1 MKILISGA
9 SGLIGKAIMNSL
21 ADQGHQVIS
30 LQRKSSSIIPYWDIE
45 NGIIE
50 LGANQ
55 RIDVVIHL
63 AGESIAEGRWNQQ
76 KKERIKNSR
85 INGTKLLSEY
95 FSKANYQPKVFIS
108 GSAIGFYGNRG
119 DEELSEKSKKGI
131 GFLSDVC
138 YQWEDATSLAS
149 QSGIRV
155 ANIRFGMVL
164 SSKGGALKKMLLPFK
179 IGLGGVIGN
188 GQQYISW
195 ITINDVVG
203 IVNYIIKN
211 EDLQGPINVVSP
223 NPVTNYNFTKILG
236 EKLNRPTLFPLPAF
250 LAKILLG
257 EMAKEL
263 LLSSTKV
270 TPRKLQKSGY
280 IFKNTT
286 LENAFEKMLNT
297 PL

>member
-9 SGLIGKAIMNSL
+9 SGLIGKEILNSL
-21 ADQGHQVIS
+21 AEQGHQIIS
-30 LQRKSSSIIPYWDIE
+30 LQRKSAPTTPYWDIE
-45 NGIIE
+45 NEIIE

-55 RIDVVIHL
+55 KIDVVIHL
-63 AGESIAEGRWNQQ
+63 AGESIAEGRWNQR

-85 INGTKLLSEY
+85 VKGTKLLSEY
-95 FSKANYQPKVFIS
+95 FSKANYQPKIFIS

-119 DEELSEKSKKGI
+119 DEKLSEESKKGT

-138 YQWEDATSLAS
+138 YQWEEATTKAS

-179 IGLGGVIGN
+179 MGLGGIIGN
-188 GQQYISW
+188 GKQYISW
-195 ITINDVVG
+195 VTINDVVG
-203 IVNYIIKN
+203 IINHIIKN
-211 EDLQGPINVVSP
+211 KNLKGPINIVSP
-223 NPVTNYNFTKILG
+223 NPVTNHNFTKTLG
-236 EKLNRPTLFPLPAF
+236 KILNRPTFFPLPAF

-257 EMAKEL
+257 EMAQEL

-270 TPRKLQKSGY
+270 IPSKLQKSGY
-280 IFKNTT
+280 IFKNAT
-286 LENAFEKMLNT
+286 LKNAFKNMLIC
-297 PL
+297 